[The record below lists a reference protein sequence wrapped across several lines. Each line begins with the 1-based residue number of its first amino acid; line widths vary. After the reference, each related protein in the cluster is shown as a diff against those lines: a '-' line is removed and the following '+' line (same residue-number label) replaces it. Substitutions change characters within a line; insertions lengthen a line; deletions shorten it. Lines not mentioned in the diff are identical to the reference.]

1 MMDGGNNNYNNYWV
15 TTEVKDILQV
25 YDENDLLRTIPNN
38 YKVDSLTLKSYAKRC
53 KPTQSVQLNLTESH
67 INFLTA
73 LAENNNIPL
82 SLLFNFLIENVA
94 DCGKIHTKRIKQAL
108 DCYYYALNHDKSLFS
123 RILEGYSNSGFYYT
137 EETKTKPNPGL
148 NEEGVAYFLTLSE
161 EREKYNARI

>member
-1 MMDGGNNNYNNYWV
+1 MV
-15 TTEVKDILQV
+15 TNSTKDILQV

-82 SLLFNFLIENVA
+82 SLLFNFLIETVA
-94 DCGKIHTKRIKQAL
+94 NCGKIHTKRIKQAL
-108 DCYYYALNHDKSLFS
+108 DCYYYALNHDKTLFS

>member
-1 MMDGGNNNYNNYWV
+1 MEIMV
-15 TTEVKDILQV
+15 TNSTKDILQV

-82 SLLFNFLIENVA
+82 SLLFNFLIETVTN
-94 DCGKIHTKRIKQAL
+94 CGKIHTKRIKQAL
-108 DCYYYALNHDKSLFS
+108 DCYYYALNHDKTLFS